1 MQNAKDQN
9 AMSLEL
15 SNIEANNPDLA
26 SIAREG
32 KDSSGKMSKTAT
44 NMLLGDTAEQWPAYY
59 SNQLLNNADMIEVR
73 IPDGMGGLTVK
84 NIPVNGAN
92 LSELEQ
98 RARLNYLTK
107 KYLGEKDI
115 SKYSD
120 DFLFLPKD
128 RGGSGF
134 ALEMIKNNEVIKKAI
149 EFETKVA
156 AAEYEIGITGKAFTQ
171 TDKTPQ
177 SLGKYLTA
185 LKGGY
190 NKKGEIRTWAETWKE
205 FEKEWNL
212 NE

>member
-1 MQNAKDQN
+1 
-9 AMSLEL
+9 MSLEL

-44 NMLLGDTAEQWPAYY
+44 NMLLGDAAEQWPAYY
-59 SNQLLNNADMIEVR
+59 EYQKLNNSDMIEVR

-107 KYLGEKDI
+107 KYLSEKGI
-115 SKYSD
+115 SKYNKD
-120 DFLFLPKD
+120 YLYLPKE

-134 ALEMIKNNEVIKKAI
+134 MLEM
-149 EFETKVA
+149 
-156 AAEYEIGITGKAFTQ
+156 
-171 TDKTPQ
+171 
-177 SLGKYLTA
+177 
-185 LKGGY
+185 LK
-190 NKKGEIRTWAETWKE
+190 
-205 FEKEWNL
+205 
-212 NE
+212 